1 MAKSSTS
8 GRSALRRLARS
19 CAKRKVVLRVVLALA
34 LALVLVLLL
43 LSRRVDGGANSLL
56 SSFTLRA
63 VEGRQRARRGGVQN
77 DGSDAETRLV
87 KSSLQLWH
95 CRESAAEVNATNA
108 QLRHR
113 LAAQK
118 AALRQENAKAVRGIA
133 LSNHAAEA
141 SAVAL
146 VAKHSHHAVHEC
158 TRRESELQ
166 DTVANLRVELARLRA
181 SLELPAA
188 KGAPLS
194 VLFSSGVE
202 TAPEARVPRVATG
215 RAREGAAA
223 RGGAAVRE
231 GRGASASGASESGTA
246 LRHAELVARTMHE
259 RSRRAKRDGAA
270 DAAAAIMGGSSGGA
284 GGSSGGSGAGDG
296 VWFDPLQP

>member
-63 VEGRQRARRGGVQN
+63 VEGRHRARRGGVQN

-246 LRHAELVARTMHE
+246 RTMHE